1 MNKFLGKGGTKRR
14 MRVAILLLAGLLTS
28 PVVFCEE
35 QDIPRQNARIDLSDL
50 PALQRGAQLFMNYCS
65 GCHSLK
71 YVRYQTMA
79 EDLGIVNSAG
89 QLLSEAVKRNLMF
102 VGDQLQD
109 PIKSA
114 MPAASGAA
122 WFGVA
127 PPDLSLVARSRGVD
141 WLYTYLKS
149 FYADP
154 KRPWG
159 VNNRVFLDVAMPDVL
174 SGLKSRLLAQENGA
188 ALYDRAVLDIVHFLA
203 YAAEPMQVKRRT
215 LGIWVLLFLGIFCV
229 FAVLLKREYWKDIH

>member
-1 MNKFLGKGGTKRR
+1 MNKYFSKKRGGRLA
-14 MRVAILLLAGLLTS
+14 VLLISGLLIS
-28 PVVFCEE
+28 SVAVSEE
-35 QDIPRQNARIDLSDL
+35 AEGLRLEHARVDLSDL
-50 PALQRGAQLFMNYCS
+50 PALQRGAQLFMNHCS

-79 EDLGIVNSAG
+79 EDLGIVNSDG
-89 QLLSEAVKRNLMF
+89 QLLSEAIKGNLMF
-102 VGDQLQD
+102 VGDQLAD

-114 MPAASGAA
+114 MPAVSGAA

-127 PPDLSLVARSRGVD
+127 PPDLSLVARSRGLN
-141 WLYTYLKS
+141 WLYTYLRS

-159 VNNRVFLDVAMPDVL
+159 VNNRVFPDVAMPDVL
-174 SGLKSRLLAQENGA
+174 SGLRSRLLAQENGT

-203 YAAEPMQVKRRT
+203 YAGEPMQVKRRT

>member
-1 MNKFLGKGGTKRR
+1 MSLG
-14 MRVAILLLAGLLTS
+14 AFS
-28 PVVFCEE
+28 EE
-35 QDIPRQNARIDLSDL
+35 QAVQRKHARMDLSDL

-141 WLYTYLKS
+141 WLYTYLRS

-159 VNNRVFLDVAMPDVL
+159 VNNRVFPDVAMPDVL

-229 FAVLLKREYWKDIH
+229 FSVLLKREYWKDIH